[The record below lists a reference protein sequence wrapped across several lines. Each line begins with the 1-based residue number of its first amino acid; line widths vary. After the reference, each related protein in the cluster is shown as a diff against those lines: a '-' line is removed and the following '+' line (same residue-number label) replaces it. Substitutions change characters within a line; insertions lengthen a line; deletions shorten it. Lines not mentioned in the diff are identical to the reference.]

1 MNEDNELK
9 GMIEALSRAMNE
21 MHAELM
27 MLRQIVAKDS
37 DIISER
43 KAYRMFGEGNVDRWV
58 RQGKV
63 QVHRSGSAQNAKKR
77 ISLTQLQAVQRWE
90 DNASLKFK
98 PLKS

>member
-1 MNEDNELK
+1 MNDNDELK
-9 GMIEALSRAMNE
+9 GMIENLSKAMNA

-63 QVHRSGSAQNAKKR
+63 EVHRSGSAKNTKKR
-77 ISLTQLQAVQRWE
+77 ISLAQLQAVQKWE
-90 DNASLKFK
+90 DNARLK